1 MRAMVLVL
9 ALTCVLNAY
18 HVHVHPGLDGDASAV
33 VAAAQVEV
41 TDAASS
47 LPDVD
52 TAQFSLDCPA
62 CALLGHLFGVPPI
75 GMSQPSSFLAERFA
89 WMTAA
94 IPSGRSYD
102 HQRPPIGFA
111 M

>member
-18 HVHVHPGLDGDASAV
+18 HVHAHPALGPDASAI
-33 VAAAQVEV
+33 VAALQVDV
-41 TDAASS
+41 IDAASA

-52 TAQFSLDCPA
+52 TPQVSFDCPS
-62 CALLGHLFGVPPI
+62 CALLGQLFSVTPIAISPP
-75 GMSQPSSFLAERFA
+75 PSFLAERFA

-94 IPSGRSYD
+94 MPSGRSYD